1 MAEEN
6 KDLSS
11 AGVSLYIFDI
21 KDIIYVVRIK
31 QVMIDTDLA
40 MLYQVETKRLNEA
53 GELLRLIEVGA
64 SCFNHYCTG
73 CDFSQ
78 RSVLHNVHRRIRS
91 GYSIPTF
98 CLCC

>member
-11 AGVSLYIFDI
+11 AGVSHYIFDI
-21 KDIIYVVRIK
+21 KDIIYVVRNK

-53 GELLRLIEVGA
+53 VKH
-64 SCFNHYCTG
+64 NH
-73 CDFSQ
+73 
-78 RSVLHNVHRRIRS
+78 
-91 GYSIPTF
+91 
-98 CLCC
+98 